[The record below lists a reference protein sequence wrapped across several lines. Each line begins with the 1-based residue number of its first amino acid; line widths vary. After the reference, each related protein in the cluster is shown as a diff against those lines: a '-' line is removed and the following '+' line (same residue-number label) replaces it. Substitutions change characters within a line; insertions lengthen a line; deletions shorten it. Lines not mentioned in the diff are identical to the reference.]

1 MSEKLNE
8 LLSSKPELALAYDLL
23 SIHLESG
30 TAVTADIASCLKELV
45 VVISEELNSSPDSR
59 SSAHRK

>member
-8 LLSSKPELALAYDLL
+8 LLNNKPELALAYNLL
-23 SIHLESG
+23 NTHLESG
-30 TAVTADIASCLKELV
+30 TAVTADIALCLKELI
-45 VVISEELNSSPDSR
+45 VVIGKELNSSPDSH